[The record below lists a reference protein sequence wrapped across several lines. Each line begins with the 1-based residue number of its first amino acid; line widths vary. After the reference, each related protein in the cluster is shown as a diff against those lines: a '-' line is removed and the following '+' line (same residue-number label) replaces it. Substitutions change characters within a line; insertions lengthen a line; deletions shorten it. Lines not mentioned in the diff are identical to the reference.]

1 MIEENETVHQ
11 IEVEIE
17 RLMKIISDD
26 RKLIQEKDL
35 QITKLRDNERTKL
48 FQEELD
54 DEELMEVKL
63 KLLDSQAEIESLKI
77 DLKTQMD
84 LSSTHTLLQSKMS
97 ELMKII
103 EQQNAQIKSLSEKEK
118 SQEIIYQRN
127 ETLQK
132 ELHVLKIMVQQK
144 DLDIKS
150 LNQLL
155 EEKEQERRE
164 NEGSFKAIDSE
175 ANSKIKEKD
184 DVIKVL
190 EKRMLEEQDSHKE
203 TEDELIKLKIEL
215 ETVKNMNTTIS
226 NSSEKEK
233 DEIILNL
240 QTRFLQE
247 QQIASHVQ
255 FVQEKEILEK
265 EGCQI
270 RSISKKDLLFDIW
283 YSITINYLR
292 LFLLDGQHQEKE
304 IALLKETISRNV
316 IEGNR
321 EEVKTSRIIYH
332 EFEGIVVSDEVRFI
346 GG

>member
-63 KLLDSQAEIESLKI
+63 KLVDSQAEIESLKV
-77 DLKTQMD
+77 DLKTQME

-97 ELMKII
+97 DLMKII
-103 EQQNAQIKSLSEKEK
+103 EQQNTQIKSLSEKEK

-132 ELHVLKIMVQQK
+132 ELHVLKIMVQQI

-155 EEKEQERRE
+155 EERELERRE
-164 NEGSFKAIDSE
+164 NEGSLKAIDLE
-175 ANSKIKEKD
+175 ASSRIKEKD
-184 DVIKVL
+184 EEIKVL
-190 EKRMLEEQDSHKE
+190 EKRMCQEQDSHKE
-203 TEDELIKLKIEL
+203 TEDELIKLKMEL

-265 EGCQI
+265 AGCQI
-270 RSISKKDLLFDIW
+270 SVKIVQYLIFSI
-283 YSITINYLR
+283 
-292 LFLLDGQHQEKE
+292 Q
-304 IALLKETISRNV
+304 
-316 IEGNR
+316 
-321 EEVKTSRIIYH
+321 
-332 EFEGIVVSDEVRFI
+332 
-346 GG
+346 